1 MLKLSVCRI
10 LKIGV
15 ERADDG
21 FSRVYVEGDIPY
33 NFMYIDSSGEKV
45 AYLVSLDYIG
55 CDEMSTGRDYKNF
68 ETIDGNIKTV
78 KFGVDDVYVYDS
90 VGRVFYAKGFPYE
103 GENRYDEIKND
114 GSIKIVKVEK
124 ELSSDK
130 KEVKVK
136 ITIDSKNEI
145 KQVVVKDD
153 KNSKESTK
161 VGEGEYEVTINKNGD
176 YKIIAEDT
184 LNNQDREDLVIRGI
198 GSNSVAPTV
207 TAVVT
212 NGILIDGVYN
222 VDGNTA
228 KIQISSDTAKYLHID
243 RVSTEPTSWLPYTSD
258 IEKNYTS
265 DGEKVLYIW
274 VKDENDIV
282 CETPYELKIN
292 IKLDE
297 VNKPK
302 PPTENVSGDIEFMI
316 TPNNET
322 WGQTKKLTI
331 TFSEGRQSNGYQSL
345 YRTKTNASDW
355 GRWTIS
361 YENVVNIDIT
371 KNDTQVQ
378 AKIVYSSAYK
388 NVDVA
393 TGSITVTKI
402 DRTPPKVT
410 SLKVEK
416 VDEESII
423 TGTAEDSESGIHS
436 SKPYLITTQQINFK
450 YVTDIDSF
458 AWQAANN
465 IEIKKD
471 ARYYFYVRDNAN
483 NVGSGTLNAE
493 GTDKEAPTIIEIKST
508 PVLDYAN
515 INVIAEDNVGVVE
528 YAITKDNSATVPDKW
543 TSISTNTRVVIEYN
557 NIKVEGEYTVWV
569 RDLSK
574 NIGKASVVVKLN
586 QLPELDTTYPRNLY
600 IKEGT
605 TGEFEVVISKAGY
618 PDVYEY
624 QWKVSKDNGLTWNLI
639 SGAISSKYTFTANYA
654 DNNNLY
660 KCEVKHARG
669 TLESSIAKLEV
680 VSITKTAPDA
690 VIKEDK
696 EMIAGGVI
704 INKGASST
712 SSTNLTLNII
722 AINAVEMSISET
734 DTKGAWQAYKENIN
748 YTLQNTSNGTK
759 TINVWIRDENGNVHS
774 QKMTAQIELN
784 K

>member
-1 MLKLSVCRI
+1 MLKLDVCQI

-15 ERADDG
+15 EHANDG

-55 CDEMSTGRDYKNF
+55 CDEMSTGRDYKRF
-68 ETIDGNIKTV
+68 EAIGENIKRV
-78 KFGVDDVYVYDS
+78 EFGVDDVYVYDS
-90 VGRVFYAKGFPYE
+90 AGRVFYAKGFPYE

-145 KQVVVKDD
+145 KQVFVNDN
-153 KNSKESTK
+153 KNSKEATK
-161 VGEGEYEVTINKNGD
+161 VGEGEYEVVINKNGE

-198 GSNSVAPTV
+198 GSNGVAPTV

-212 NGILIDGVYN
+212 NGTLVAGVYN
-222 VDGNTA
+222 VDGNIA

-243 RVSTEPTSWLPYTSD
+243 RVSTEPTSWLPYTSE

-265 DGEKVLYIW
+265 EGEKVLYIW
-274 VKDENDIV
+274 VKDENNVV
-282 CETPYELKIN
+282 CKTPCELKIN
-292 IKLDE
+292 VKLDE
-297 VNKPK
+297 ANKPE
-302 PPTENVSGDIEFMI
+302 PPSENVSGDIEFMI
-316 TPNNET
+316 TPNS
-322 WGQTKKLTI
+322 WSQTKKLTI
-331 TFSEGRQSNGYQSL
+331 TFSEGRQANGYQSM
-345 YRTKTNASDW
+345 YRTKTSASDW

-378 AKIVYSSAYK
+378 AKIIYSSAFK

-416 VDEESII
+416 VDGKSII
-423 TGTAEDSESGIHS
+423 RGTAEDSESGIHS

-458 AWQAANN
+458 AWQTADN

-493 GTDKEAPTIIEIKST
+493 GTDKETPVIKEINST
-508 PVLDYAN
+508 PISDYAN
-515 INVIAEDNVGVVE
+515 IIAIAEDNVGVVE
-528 YAITKDNSATVPDKW
+528 YAITKDNSGTVPDTWIK
-543 TSISTNTRVVIEYN
+543 IEEKTYVEIKYN
-557 NIKVEGEYTVWV
+557 DIKVEGEYTVWV
-569 RDLSK
+569 RDASK
-574 NIGKASVVVKLN
+574 NVGKASVVVRLN

-618 PDVYEY
+618 PEVYEY
-624 QWKVSKDNGLTWNLI
+624 QWKVSKDNGLTWDLV
-639 SGAISSKYTFTANYA
+639 SGATSNKYTFTADYA
-654 DNNNLY
+654 NNNNLY

-669 TLESSIAKLEV
+669 TIESSVAKLEV
-680 VSITKTAPDA
+680 VSITKAVPDA
-690 VIKEDK
+690 AITEDK

-712 SSTNLTLNII
+712 SNINLTLNII
-722 AINAVEMSISET
+722 AINAFEMSISET
-734 DTKGAWQAYKENIN
+734 DTKGAWQTYKENTN
-748 YTLQNTSNGTK
+748 YTLQDTSNGTK